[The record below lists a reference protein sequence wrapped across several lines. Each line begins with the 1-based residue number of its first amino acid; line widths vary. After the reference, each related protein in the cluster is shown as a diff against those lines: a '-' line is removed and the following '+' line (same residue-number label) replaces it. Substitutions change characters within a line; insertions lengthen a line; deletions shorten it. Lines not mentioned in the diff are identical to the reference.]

1 MPKPWFTLGVLVTIF
16 WVCLDASIQAQ
27 PREAK
32 AEAAIIS
39 GLVTLK
45 GEPARGVTVL
55 LQEQQSNPAN
65 ASRSKSD
72 ENGRFRFTGVAA
84 GRYSISALAP
94 GYFSPGSGDLAPG
107 GQTLNVAEGE
117 KIENISVEIRR
128 GGVIAGRITDSQGRP
143 VIEEIVNLHRLD
155 KAGKPQDYR
164 DYAFTYDMYRTD
176 DRGAYRIFGVP
187 EGRYMIS
194 VGREQNPGSVG
205 ISSNRI
211 FYPRAYHTG
220 VTYESEAK
228 AVDVTEGSEVTDV
241 DITLP
246 EPKRTCEISG
256 RVIDA
261 NTGGPVAGV
270 EIVIGSLTPDGRP
283 GGRWTGNET
292 RSAENG
298 EFRITGALPGRYAL
312 LVRTDAEFAPAVRSA
327 RTEIGAEGFISE
339 PVILTV
345 VDDLAGV
352 EIKASKGATISG
364 VVVIEGTNDP
374 KILSKLSQVGLF
386 ASVINSSSNRQT
398 FAGSSSGRVYSDGSF
413 NIRGLQAG
421 KAHIFSAGI
430 PNTQGLVLARIEH
443 NGATLRDGIEIEA
456 GQQVTGVR
464 AVLTYSQLKLRGE
477 LKIVGVDLPEG
488 LRFRVSARSLDQS
501 FQSIPSANVDARGQ
515 FVIENL
521 LPGEYEL
528 RLTPIHT
535 MSGERLDQNTFTMIF
550 QFKEKV
556 VVSGDNPQPV
566 VITLDLSRKEGDR

>member
-1 MPKPWFTLGVLVTIF
+1 
-16 WVCLDASIQAQ
+16 
-27 PREAK
+27 
-32 AEAAIIS
+32 
-39 GLVTLK
+39 
-45 GEPARGVTVL
+45 VL
-55 LQEQQSNPAN
+55 LQEQQSNQAR

-94 GYFSPGSGDLAPG
+94 GYFSPGSGDNGPG

-117 KIENISVEIRR
+117 KIENIRVEIRR

-143 VIEEIVNLHRLD
+143 VVEEMVNLHRLD
-155 KAGKPQDYR
+155 KVGKPQNYWF
-164 DYAFTYDMYRTD
+164 YGFSYDMYRTD

-187 EGRYMIS
+187 EGRYMVS
-194 VGREQNPGSVG
+194 VVREQSPGSVG
-205 ISSNRI
+205 ISSSRM
-211 FYPRAYHTG
+211 FYPRAYHPG
-220 VTYESEAK
+220 VINESEAK

-241 DITLP
+241 DITFP
-246 EPKRTCEISG
+246 EPKRDCEISG

-283 GGRWTGNET
+283 SGGWTGTGT
-292 RSAENG
+292 RSEENG
-298 EFRITGALPGRYAL
+298 EFRLTGARPGRYAL

-327 RTEIGAEGFISE
+327 RNETGAEGFISE

-345 VDDLAGV
+345 EDDLAGV
-352 EIKASKGATISG
+352 EIKARRGATISG

-374 KILSKLSQVGLF
+374 KILSKLSEVSLF
-386 ASVINSSSNRQT
+386 ASVINWSSNRQT
-398 FAGSSSGRVYSDGSF
+398 FAGSSSGRVYSDGRF
-413 NIRGLQAG
+413 NISGLQAG
-421 KAHIFSAGI
+421 KAHIFSAGL

-501 FQSIPSANVDARGQ
+501 FQSTPSADVDARGQ

-521 LPGEYEL
+521 PPGEYEL
-528 RLTPIHT
+528 RLFPIHT
-535 MSGERLDQNTFTMIF
+535 LSGERLDQKTFTLIF

-556 VVSGDNPQPV
+556 VVASDNQQPV
-566 VITLDLSRKEGDR
+566 VITVDLSRKEGDR